1 MLLCFLEMGTPVAQV
16 CFYTTGISWFC
27 FSHFTLNC
35 FSLLADMLGTSRKKI
50 SPFLLDQQDFHAHTK
65 GQ

>member
-1 MLLCFLEMGTPVAQV
+1 MLLCFLKIGTPVAQV
-16 CFYTTGISWFC
+16 SFYTTGNSWFC

-35 FSLLADMLGTSRKKI
+35 FSLLADTLSTSRKKI
-50 SPFLLDQQDFHAHTK
+50 SPFLDQQDFHAHTK